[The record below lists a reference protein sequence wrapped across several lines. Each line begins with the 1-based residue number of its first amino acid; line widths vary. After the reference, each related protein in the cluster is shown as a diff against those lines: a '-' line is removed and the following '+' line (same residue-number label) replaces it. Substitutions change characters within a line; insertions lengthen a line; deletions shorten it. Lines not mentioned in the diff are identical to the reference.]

1 MKDLKWKLSQKYENA
16 DEIYELLKK
25 FNLDKVAQTA
35 IQQIDRR
42 ITNNKVDDLPKI
54 SGIILNDINVVIS
67 TVKDSDDKR
76 KLEYFLSDLF
86 QDYISQVS
94 IQPNSQ
100 HIIKEIIENIRTAC
114 EYRGYNYKELER
126 LLSLEKQT
134 VVVRKVTNE
143 LYYEWQREE
152 KELDEIA
159 KDLADKKY
167 IYSVKEFRKLFKP
180 APIYVRFNKA
190 YKDEIIVFFQILK
203 EKKLI
208 IPRGKGNSGHF
219 SAFVKYAMDNE
230 NNFFIQNRINKE
242 HERIKKNGSRHMQL
256 KKKIERILFGNI
268 KERGQ

>member
-1 MKDLKWKLSQKYENA
+1 MKDLKSKLSQKYENA

-25 FNLDKVAQTA
+25 FNLDKVALTA
-35 IQQIDRR
+35 IQQIDSK
-42 ITNNKVDDLPKI
+42 INNNKVDDLPKI

-67 TVKDSDDKR
+67 TVKDPDDKR

-86 QDYISQVS
+86 QDYISQIS
-94 IQPNSQ
+94 KQPNSLRL
-100 HIIKEIIENIRTAC
+100 IKEIIENIRTAC
-114 EYRGYNYKELER
+114 EYRGYNYTELER

-152 KELDEIA
+152 QELDEIA

-167 IYSVKEFRKLFKP
+167 IYSVKEFRKLFKSDP
-180 APIYVRFNKA
+180 TYVRFNKT
-190 YKDEIIVFFQILK
+190 YKDEVIVFFQILK

-219 SAFVKYAMDNE
+219 TAFVKYAMDNE
-230 NNFFIQNRINKE
+230 NNFFIQNKINKE
-242 HERIKKNGSRHMQL
+242 HERIKKNSSRHLQL
-256 KKKIERILFGNI
+256 KEKVEKIIIGNLKK
-268 KERGQ
+268 